1 MRSINRKCLVAL
13 LALVVCIQARAD
25 TPRTPFPWILRAHH
39 GHVFFAMYPPEEN
52 DRKNE
57 GGHGVCYN
65 LHEDG
70 TLEELWRTSGWYTFT
85 GYLSDSGKYLV
96 RFGPWAEDM
105 KQHSDLAVAFYK
117 DGKLVKEYHVNELV
131 KDPESLEYS
140 VSHYSW
146 LPARQ
151 LEGNGIDGN
160 EFELTLI
167 DKTVYYF
174 NLDTGEIMET
184 DVDPYASPESVV
196 DEEID
201 RCLDESENGS
211 E

>member
-1 MRSINRKCLVAL
+1 MRSNTQKWLILL
-13 LALVVCIQARAD
+13 LALVVCTQARAD
-25 TPRTPFPWILRAHH
+25 TPRTPFPWILRASH
-39 GHVFFAMYPPEEN
+39 GHVFFAMNPPEEN
-52 DRKNE
+52 DPKNE
-57 GGHGVCYN
+57 GGHGVCYR
-65 LHEDG
+65 LHADG
-70 TLEELWRTSGWYTFT
+70 TLEELWRTSGWYAFA

-117 DGKLVKEYHVNELV
+117 DGQLIKQYRVNELV
-131 KDPESLEYS
+131 KDPKSLEYS

-174 NLDTGEIMET
+174 NLDTGEITGT
-184 DVDPYASPESVV
+184 DIDPYAAPESVV

-201 RCLDESENGS
+201 RYTDEAANDKE
-211 E
+211 